1 MDVAYCSPSEGAQ
14 KRNAWSRPQI
24 AEKLQACEA
33 MDSPWISHAQI
44 ARCLDVPRTTLE
56 HWRQQREALRRES
69 NLPREVIDFF
79 ESPIGLAFLHQ
90 LMGAAHLVFV
100 QANDCG
106 IRNLCWFLEL
116 SRLNAFVAASYGAQQ
131 AVASQMESLIVT
143 FGQEEDQRLAA
154 HMPAREISVC
164 QDETFHPEIC
174 LVAIE
179 PVSNFILLEQ
189 YQPQRDAA
197 TWNACMDQALA
208 NLPVTVIQCTTD
220 EAKALITHAQTHLGA
235 HHSPDVFH
243 VQHEVSQATSFALS
257 NQARLAQLQLDK
269 TRQQLEQLRL
279 ELQACQQQCPQ
290 SDHGSSLQAQL
301 GDAEEAEREAEKN
314 VQDCQN
320 RQQQAAD
327 ARRGISRDY
336 HPFDLT
342 TAAPCTAEEVE
353 SRLQQH
359 FDRLQSVADQAN
371 LSQNAREKIAKARRI
386 LAGLVAT
393 ISFYWST
400 VRMRLCQW
408 NLPQPI
414 VDLMISD
421 LIPAYYFQIAAAK
434 ASTSQERQRLREL
447 SQSIFARARSPTGLW
462 AALDPQIRH
471 DLEQKAQ
478 QCAQIFQR
486 SSSCVEGHNG
496 HLSLKHHALHR
507 LTSIRLQALK
517 VLHNY
522 AACRMDRTTAAER
535 FYGQPPRDIFRWILG
550 RLELPAR
557 PRTSCV
563 N

>member
-1 MDVAYCSPSEGAQ
+1 MDVVNHKRSEATE
-14 KRNAWSRPQI
+14 KSNAWSRQEI
-24 AEKLQACEA
+24 AERLDAFEA

-44 ARCLDVPRTTLE
+44 ARFLDVPRTTLE
-56 HWRQQREALRRES
+56 YWLKQRESLRRES
-69 NLPREVIDFF
+69 NLPRKVIDFF

-90 LMGAAHLVFV
+90 LIGAAHLVFV

-106 IRNLCWFLEL
+106 IRSFCWFLEL
-116 SRLNAFVAASYGAQQ
+116 SRMNTFVAASYGAQQ
-131 AVASQMESLIVT
+131 AVASQMESLIAT

-154 HMPAREISVC
+154 NMPAQEISVC

-197 TWNACMDQALA
+197 TWNACMDQALD

-243 VQHEVSQATSFALS
+243 VQHDVSQATSFALS
-257 NQARLAQLQLDK
+257 NQTRIAQLQLEK
-269 TRQQLEQLRL
+269 AGEQVQQLHL
-279 ELQACQQQCPQ
+279 ELEACQEQCPE
-290 SDHGSSLQAQL
+290 SDHGSALQAQL
-301 GDAEEAEREAEKN
+301 HDAEE
-314 VQDCQN
+314 VQRKAKKGLEDCQA
-320 RQQQAAD
+320 RQQQATD
-327 ARRGISRDY
+327 ARRGISQDY

-342 TAAPCTAEEVE
+342 TAAPCTADEVA
-353 SRLQQH
+353 SRLEGH
-359 FDRLQSVADQAN
+359 FDQLRTVAEEAN
-371 LSQNAREKIAKARRI
+371 LSQNAREKIAKARRVLTALI
-386 LAGLVAT
+386 AT
-393 ISFYWST
+393 ISFYWSS
-400 VRMRLCQW
+400 VKMRLSKW
-408 NLPQPI
+408 NLPQP
-414 VDLMISD
+414 VADLMISD

-447 SQSIFARARSPTGLW
+447 SQSILARARSPTGVW
-462 AALDPQIRH
+462 ATLDPQIQD
-471 DLEQKAQ
+471 DLEQKAL

-507 LTSIRLQALK
+507 LTSSRLQALK

-522 AACRMDRTTAAER
+522 AAYRTDGTTAAER
-535 FYGQPPRDIFRWILG
+535 FYGEPPRDMFTWILD
-550 RLELPAR
+550 RLDLQAR
-557 PRTSCV
+557 PRTSSA

>member
-1 MDVAYCSPSEGAQ
+1 MDVLYCKPSEAAQ
-14 KRNAWSRPQI
+14 KSNAWSRQQI
-24 AEKLQACEA
+24 AQRLDAFEA

-44 ARCLDVPRTTLE
+44 ARFLDVPRTTLE
-56 HWRQQREALRRES
+56 YWLKQRESLRRES
-69 NLPREVIDFF
+69 NLPGEVIDFF

-90 LMGAAHLVFV
+90 LIGAAHLVFV

-116 SRLNAFVAASYGAQQ
+116 SRLNTFVAASYGAQH

-154 HMPAREISVC
+154 NMPAQEISLC
-164 QDETFHPEIC
+164 QDETFHPEMC

-197 TWNACMDQALA
+197 TWNACMDQVLG
-208 NLPVTVIQCTTD
+208 NLPITVIQCATD
-220 EAKALITHAQTHLGA
+220 QAKALITHAQTHLGA

-257 NQARLAQLQLDK
+257 NQTRAAQS
-269 TRQQLEQLRL
+269 QLEKACEQVQRLHL

-301 GDAEEAEREAEKN
+301 RDAEEVQQKAEKN
-314 VQDCQN
+314 LEDCQA

-342 TAAPCTAEEVE
+342 TATPCTAHEVA
-353 SRLQQH
+353 SRLQRH
-359 FDRLQSVADQAN
+359 FDQPRTIADEAN
-371 LSQNAREKIAKARRI
+371 LSQNSREKIAKARRV
-386 LAGLVAT
+386 LAALIAT

-400 VRMRLCQW
+400 VKMRLCKW
-408 NLPQPI
+408 NLPQP
-414 VDLMISD
+414 VAALMISD
-421 LIPAYYFQIAAAK
+421 LIPAHYLQIAAAK

-447 SQSIFARARSPTGLW
+447 SQLIFARARSPTGVW
-462 AALDPQIRH
+462 ATLDPQIQE
-471 DLEQKAQ
+471 DLEQKALR
-478 QCAQIFQR
+478 CAQIFQR
-486 SSSCVEGHNG
+486 SSSCVEGHKG

-507 LTSIRLQALK
+507 LTSTRLQALK

-522 AACRMDRTTAAER
+522 AAYRTDGTTAAER
-535 FYGQPPRDIFRWILG
+535 FYGEPPRDIFTWTLD
-550 RLELPAR
+550 RLDLPAR
-557 PRTSCV
+557 PRTSRA